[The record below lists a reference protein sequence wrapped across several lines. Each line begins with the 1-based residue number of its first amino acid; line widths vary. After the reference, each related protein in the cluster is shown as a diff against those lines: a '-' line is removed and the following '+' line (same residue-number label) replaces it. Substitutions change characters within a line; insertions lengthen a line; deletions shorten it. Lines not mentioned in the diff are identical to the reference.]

1 MTEPLVWVDLEMTG
15 LEVERDRIVEI
26 AVLVTD
32 RELEIIEEGPD
43 LVVHQ
48 PDEVL
53 EGMRDTVREMHT
65 TSGLLEAIRESRRT
79 VEQAE
84 REVMDFVRRL
94 VPDAGSAPL
103 AGNSVHADRVFLRRF
118 MPGFEGHLHYRNVDV
133 STLKELVRRWYPK
146 VYAGRP
152 NKGGGHRAMADIRE
166 SLEELRYY
174 REHVF
179 V

>member
-1 MTEPLVWVDLEMTG
+1 MTDPLVWVDLEMTG
-15 LEVERDRIVEI
+15 LDVERDRIVEV

-32 RELEIIEEGPD
+32 GALEVLEEGPD

-48 PDEVL
+48 PEEVL
-53 EGMRDTVREMHT
+53 DGMRDAVREMHT
-65 TSGLLEAIRESRRT
+65 ASGLLEAVRGSRRT

-94 VPDAGSAPL
+94 VPETGTAPL
-103 AGNSVHADRVFLRRF
+103 AGNSVHADRMFLHRF
-118 MPGFEGHLHYRNVDV
+118 MPDFEGHLHYRNVDV

-146 VYAGRP
+146 AYAGRP